1 MESIENPL
9 PNSSINFVPGSVKSS
24 SFHITIHGKPEIVLW
39 IFFCYSTAEIHRQR
53 ASLPPDGT
61 TFLHLSLGELQ
72 KKTIPSYSYWNF
84 QVSIML
90 FLRYFLR
97 YNWSNFGQLWTS
109 RYRSISISVP
119 PKRVFLCGNGFHSSS
134 RFFPGFV
141 CPEKRHSNFDTQRY
155 PWRTQWIQREFSP
168 FAIDCEFMIFKIVV
182 ENIENRSQNS
192 RKLS

>member
-109 RYRSISISVP
+109 RYRSTYFYFSSTKKSLPMWKWISFFLEVLPWVCMPGKTPFQLWHSTISVTY
-119 PKRVFLCGNGFHSSS
+119 SM
-134 RFFPGFV
+134 
-141 CPEKRHSNFDTQRY
+141 DTER
-155 PWRTQWIQREFSP
+155 IL
-168 FAIDCEFMIFKIVV
+168 AIRDRLWVYDF
-182 ENIENRSQNS
+182 
-192 RKLS
+192 